1 MQVSERI
8 KALMEAKKASATTI
22 SHIIG
27 QSETSIYNYLKGKNE
42 PTISV
47 FTKIVEAYPDI
58 NSHWLLTG
66 MGEMLLEESSV
77 EEKNK
82 IYIKAHNYN
91 AGNMQGDMN
100 VTPTECKLKLAIA
113 MVEIGYL
120 KEKLADKDTIISLLS
135 NK

>member
-1 MQVSERI
+1 V
-8 KALMEAKKASATTI
+8 
-22 SHIIG
+22 
-27 QSETSIYNYLKGKNE
+27 YNYREGKNE

-47 FTKIVEAYPDI
+47 FSKIVEAYPDI

-66 MGEMLLEESSV
+66 MGDMLLEGSAVDEN
-77 EEKNK
+77 KK

-100 VTPTECKLKLAIA
+100 VSPSECKMKLAIA

-120 KEKLADKDTIISLLS
+120 KDKLNDKEEIITLLK